1 MIDLKDKKIE
11 KEVLNLIPPSTCLKY
26 QVIPLGLHG
35 KSLRL
40 AMSNP
45 TDYGAQD
52 DISFITGYP
61 VKAAIASEKE
71 ILAYL
76 FRFHS
81 PPPED
86 HQPAASE
93 ANIADMIQIRDIQDQ
108 DDIGFD
114 KLEKAAKGG
123 VTRQLTN
130 GIIVNA
136 IKGRASDIHIE
147 PQERDVSVRFRVDGM
162 MREVMNFAKSAH
174 AAAVS
179 RIKIMANLDI
189 TIRRK
194 PQDGRGRISIEDKPF
209 DLRVSTLPT
218 FFGEKIVIRILESQS
233 AHPLADL
240 GMPPRIREQFE
251 VLLKRPQGL
260 ILVTG
265 PTGSGKTTTLY
276 AALHHIFSPEI
287 NVVTIEDPIEYSLPG
302 INQVQVNPATEL
314 TFAKGLRSLLRQ
326 DPDVIMI
333 GEIRDR
339 ETASIA
345 LQAAQTGHLVL
356 STLHTNDAASA
367 VTRLMDIGIEPFVIS
382 SSLLCVL
389 GQRLVRKIHPGC
401 SEHDDVP
408 AAVLSEFPAAAPGIF
423 KHGRGCAECQRT
435 GYIGR
440 IGIYE
445 LLAVNAEVAEMMS
458 ARKSDTE
465 ILRAARNAGMCS
477 MTEDGYQKA
486 KDGITT
492 LEEVLR
498 TAPPNSRSPIRE
510 HPDAFAEGEERS
522 AAVAKRQMPDAGLS
536 SSIHPDRILVVDDD
550 EAIRRIIGKMLT
562 GEFYEVITAAD
573 GLEGMKMVFGMT
585 PDLILVD
592 CKMPNMDGI
601 AFIETL
607 KSHSRLQK
615 IPVIMLTA
623 AEAEETEVKALTVG
637 ADDWIRKPIVKD
649 RLLARMK
656 RLLRK

>member
-1 MIDLKDKKIE
+1 MKRKRLGEILTEVNLITPTQLVSALAEARKTGRRLGRVLIESGWTSEEDICRTLSQQLQIPMIDLKDKKIE

-81 PPPED
+81 PAPED

-240 GMPPRIREQFE
+240 GMPPRILEQLK

-276 AALHHIFSPEI
+276 AALHHIFSSEI

-302 INQVQVNPATEL
+302 VNQVQVNPATEL

-333 GEIRDR
+333 GEIRG
-339 ETASIA
+339 A
-345 LQAAQTGHLVL
+345 L
-356 STLHTNDAASA
+356 
-367 VTRLMDIGIEPFVIS
+367 
-382 SSLLCVL
+382 
-389 GQRLVRKIHPGC
+389 
-401 SEHDDVP
+401 
-408 AAVLSEFPAAAPGIF
+408 APGADQSDRQCSQV
-423 KHGRGCAECQRT
+423 H
-435 GYIGR
+435 
-440 IGIYE
+440 
-445 LLAVNAEVAEMMS
+445 
-458 ARKSDTE
+458 RKGGNRCR
-465 ILRAARNAGMCS
+465 L
-477 MTEDGYQKA
+477 
-486 KDGITT
+486 
-492 LEEVLR
+492 
-498 TAPPNSRSPIRE
+498 
-510 HPDAFAEGEERS
+510 
-522 AAVAKRQMPDAGLS
+522 
-536 SSIHPDRILVVDDD
+536 PDR
-550 EAIRRIIGKMLT
+550 
-562 GEFYEVITAAD
+562 
-573 GLEGMKMVFGMT
+573 
-585 PDLILVD
+585 
-592 CKMPNMDGI
+592 
-601 AFIETL
+601 
-607 KSHSRLQK
+607 
-615 IPVIMLTA
+615 
-623 AEAEETEVKALTVG
+623 
-637 ADDWIRKPIVKD
+637 
-649 RLLARMK
+649 
-656 RLLRK
+656 